1 MAEAIL
7 ASNCKIAESSL
18 DTFMRVKET
27 QVNAALRSNDLLSA
41 VSFVDEMYDALESER
56 ARIMG

>member
-18 DTFMRVKET
+18 DTFMRVKEA
-27 QVNAALRSNDLLSA
+27 QVNAALCSNDLLSA

>member
-41 VSFVDEMYDALESER
+41 VSFVDEMYDALESVR

>member
-18 DTFMRVKET
+18 DTFMRVKEA

-41 VSFVDEMYDALESER
+41 ISLVDEMYDALESER
-56 ARIMG
+56 TRMMG

>member
-18 DTFMRVKET
+18 DTFMRVKEA

-41 VSFVDEMYDALESER
+41 VSFVDEMYDALESDR

>member
-7 ASNCKIAESSL
+7 ASNCKIAESFL

>member
-18 DTFMRVKET
+18 DAFMRVKEA
-27 QVNAALRSNDLLSA
+27 QVNSALRSNDLLSA
-41 VSFVDEMYDALESER
+41 ISLVDEMYDALESER
-56 ARIMG
+56 ARTMG

>member
-18 DTFMRVKET
+18 DTFMRVKEA

-56 ARIMG
+56 TRIMG

>member
-18 DTFMRVKET
+18 DTFMRVKEA

-41 VSFVDEMYDALESER
+41 VSFVDEMYDALERER

>member
-18 DTFMRVKET
+18 DTFMRVKEA

-41 VSFVDEMYDALESER
+41 VSFVDEMYDGLR
-56 ARIMG
+56 ASAPG